1 MYASAVIDAS
11 LFKIM
16 NSEEEWEPKV
26 VIAYVPF
33 GDRSIDNKILFLIIK
48 VWKVMFNS
56 IYFYF
61 FPFLCILLNFVSRRC
76 SSIEEPKVSLSDN
89 GTVAFGS
96 DPLCTNLEVFYIAD
110 IFRKGMFTY
119 HKLNNTTSNL

>member
-1 MYASAVIDAS
+1 VYSSAVIDAS
-11 LFKIM
+11 LWKIM
-16 NSEEEWEPKV
+16 NSEEVWEPKV

-33 GDRSIDNKILFLIIK
+33 GDRSIDNKILFLVIK

-61 FPFLCILLNFVSRRC
+61 FPFVCILLNFVSRRC
-76 SSIEEPKVSLSDN
+76 SNIEEAKVSLDN
-89 GTVAFGS
+89 TGTASIGT
-96 DPLCTNLEVFYIAD
+96 DPLCTNLEVFYVAD

-119 HKLNNTTSNL
+119 H